1 MLILYAVGLQI
12 LQIRPNCGRSEIIK
26 KRYAWEKDRKTILDA
41 WGSNKKCQGTRKK
54 DEKNFEKFVAHSWSF
69 M

>member
-12 LQIRPNCGRSEIIK
+12 LQIRPNCGRSEI
-26 KRYAWEKDRKTILDA
+26 TILDA